1 MHDVRKE
8 LLMKMMLMMSGHA
21 ATDPRTQCPSAAA
34 TSTLKC
40 DYSTMI
46 PQAYAVDQTMSITL
60 ARCAVTEW
68 VGWSAEGPENTVP
81 ADVLMG

>member
-1 MHDVRKE
+1 
-8 LLMKMMLMMSGHA
+8 MKMMLMMSGHG

-40 DYSTMI
+40 NDSTMF
-46 PQAYAVDQTMSITL
+46 PQVNAVDQTMSITL
-60 ARCAVTEW
+60 ARRAVTEW
-68 VGWSAEGPENTVP
+68 IGWSAEGPENTVP